1 MGCAYYDPSHGIEM
15 MNEPIGGLFG
25 FGGWVAALVIGFG
38 AVAVAGDAPS
48 TAQGAVCQDRSPCR
62 VIETLDAGRS
72 DDGARL
78 TVLHVALGDDQ
89 PLAELEAD
97 SLSCRPHPEEYWLQ
111 EMGQDSQTNYRRLF
125 AFCNDGYGAAGV
137 GEDVV
142 TVGPNRIT
150 LERSGGS
157 AWRWEFAATYQLV
170 PERPLSR
177 RERSYHAASGGCLE
191 TETDYRTLTQRGWF
205 DPPPPEDTL
214 SEETTFCDRKTAPGQ
229 FLGLPWLEGGD
240 SNLVAKMEKQAVGL
254 GDCALVLNA
263 GGGENTGF
271 VIHGQPDPLAETE
284 VRVLAPTANNLLVQ
298 IRDPGRTPAVS
309 ANWIHDDRLEL
320 WFGPSLQDGY
330 SRAERQRELRQFGI
344 RLADGAVFA
353 GYGKSKALP
362 VARRWQRG
370 DARLVL
376 VDWSDTGLEPYA
388 VTVVYGQGDGRR
400 QGRMIATSILRY
412 GNPDTLG
419 QFWGVPVNCELQDGI
434 LMVGELRREAAAR
447 MENEDTAS
455 P

>member
-1 MGCAYYDPSHGIEM
+1 MAA
-15 MNEPIGGLFG
+15 LAVG
-25 FGGWVAALVIGFG
+25 FGT
-38 AVAVAGDAPS
+38 VAVAGDAPS
-48 TAQGAVCQDRSPCR
+48 TVQGAVCQDRSPCR

-72 DDGARL
+72 DDGVKL
-78 TVLHVALGDDQ
+78 NVLHVVLDDDQ
-89 PLAELEAD
+89 PITESEVD
-97 SLSCRPHPEEYWLQ
+97 SPSCRPYPEEYWLQ
-111 EMGQDSQTNYRRLF
+111 EVGQDSQTHYRRLF

-137 GEDVV
+137 GEDNV

-150 LERSGGS
+150 LERAGGS
-157 AWRWEFAATYQLV
+157 AWRWDFSATYQLV

-177 RERSYHAASGGCLE
+177 RGRSYHAAIGGCLE

-214 SEETTFCDRKTAPGQ
+214 SEETTFCDQKTALGQ
-229 FLGLPWLEGGD
+229 FLGLPRLEDGD
-240 SNLVAKMEKQAVGL
+240 SDLVAKLEKQAAGL
-254 GDCALVLNA
+254 GDCALVLKA
-263 GGGENTGF
+263 GGGEDTGF
-271 VIHGQPDPLAETE
+271 VIHGQPEPSAKTE
-284 VRVLAPTANNLLVQ
+284 VRVLAPTVNTLLVQ

-320 WFGPSLQDGY
+320 WFGPSLSDGY
-330 SRAERQRELRQFGI
+330 PRAERQRELRQFGV

-362 VARRWQRG
+362 VVRRWQRG
-370 DARLVL
+370 DARLML
-376 VDWSDTGLEPYA
+376 VDWSDAGLEPYA

-400 QGRMIATSILRY
+400 QGRMIATSALRY

-419 QFWGVPVNCELQDGI
+419 QFWAFPANCELRDGV
-434 LMVGELRREAAAR
+434 LNVGELRPEAAVR